1 MLFAA
6 VYELRQPNE
15 ESAKRSLALFTSWE
29 PPFELTAHWARAD
42 GNGGIAVFEA
52 DDASTVLEGVT
63 PFTPFFEFTVTPVI
77 DVQDAVPV
85 YMKVNS
91 WRDSIA

>member
-1 MLFAA
+1 LGAT
-6 VYELRQPNE
+6 V
-15 ESAKRSLALFTSWE
+15 
-29 PPFELTAHWARAD
+29 
-42 GNGGIAVFEA
+42 AVFEA